1 MVKNA
6 FYDPRTEDFSV
17 LDLKFYEQNYFKNGS
32 KVSFLSKPRIHHGLL
47 YLKACKIDVYLPD
60 GSTIHAERGD
70 ILYLPRGSYYESVFS
85 DVTGRVP
92 TLLLNCNIECR
103 GECFSLSDSIE
114 LIKISKKEE
123 LKHLIDKMLAE
134 RHSLPALKSCFYGI
148 IELWCEEDRHTVGT
162 REEDFSVIAPALAYI
177 EKHVCE
183 RMSIDAL
190 ADMCHIARAIS
201 ARASRT

>member
-1 MVKNA
+1 MKLKSCVKSAIIKERQGGDKMIKNT

-47 YLKACKIDVYLPD
+47 YLKSCNIDVHLPD
-60 GSTIHAERGD
+60 GGTIHAERGD

-92 TLLLNCNIECR
+92 TLLLNCEIECR
-103 GECFSLSDSIE
+103 GERFSLSDSIE

-148 IELWCEEDRHTVGT
+148 IELR
-162 REEDFSVIAPALAYI
+162 
-177 EKHVCE
+177 
-183 RMSIDAL
+183 
-190 ADMCHIARAIS
+190 
-201 ARASRT
+201 